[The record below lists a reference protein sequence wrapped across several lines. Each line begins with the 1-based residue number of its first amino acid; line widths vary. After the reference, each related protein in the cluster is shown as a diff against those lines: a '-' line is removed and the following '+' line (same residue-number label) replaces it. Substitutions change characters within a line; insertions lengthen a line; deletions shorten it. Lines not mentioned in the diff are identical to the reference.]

1 MRFFLLVDP
10 PTVTAQEK
18 KIVVFKGKPHIYEPE
33 NVKSAKEELK
43 KHLKPFVPEVPFAG
57 PLKLIVNWLFPRGTK
72 HKHMEY
78 RSTKPDT
85 DNLEKLLKD
94 CMTQLHFWKDDAQV
108 AIEHVEK
115 VWSDEPTGISIEIIE
130 LPKLKR
136 KEEENL

>member
-1 MRFFLLVDP
+1 MKLFILLDP

-18 KIVVFKGKPHIYEPE
+18 KIVVVRGKPHIYEPE
-33 NVKSAKEELK
+33 NVKEAKEQLK
-43 KHLKPFVPEVPFAG
+43 KHLRPLVPKSPLMG
-57 PLKLIVNWLFPRGTK
+57 PLKLTVSWLFPKGTK

-94 CMTQLHFWKDDAQV
+94 CMTQLHFWEDDAQV

-130 LPKLKR
+130 LPKFR
-136 KEEENL
+136 KEEHNL